1 MRLWLIP
8 MTYVA
13 ASAVCGIVWP
23 RIWRHFLSSYVV
35 DVSVASAQAVLA
47 AVASGMMALTGL
59 VFALAFVMVQF
70 SATAYSPRLVNWLAR
85 DPLLYHAMGAFSA
98 TFIYA
103 LFTLATVDRGG
114 SSAVPMFSMVLVGAM
129 MLLSMFFFARLVD
142 RLTDLQITNVLQFV
156 GNHGREVIRAM
167 LNESD
172 GGAETESNTA
182 QWHADGVQHGLTI
195 QTLKYSGYPLTV
207 TELDTKSLTDWAERG
222 EAVIEMVAVVGD
234 TLVDGSIVL
243 RMHGGNG
250 KVLLKDLMQA
260 VHLGTER
267 TFTQDPKYP
276 IRLLVDIAIKAL
288 SPAINDPTTAVQAI
302 DQIEDLLR
310 RISRC
315 DLQARH
321 LRGTRGALRVIVPMP
336 TWDHYLTLAFD
347 EIRQFGASS
356 VQIMRRLRATLT
368 GLEEA
373 TTASRAIA
381 IHQYLQHLDWAI
393 ERAQLDARDKQTALQ
408 EDQQGLGFS
417 RSRPDTFSQAA
428 SPAIPSFADTAGGKD
443 GTS

>member
-1 MRLWLIP
+1 MIP

-13 ASAVCGIVWP
+13 VASVCGIVWP
-23 RIWRHFLSSYVV
+23 RIWRHFLSSFVV
-35 DVSVASAQAVLA
+35 DVSVASAQAVLS

-70 SATAYSPRLVNWLAR
+70 SAIAYSPRLVNWLAR

-103 LFTLATVDRGG
+103 LFTLATVDRGDSG
-114 SSAVPMFSMVLVGAM
+114 AVPMFSMVLVGSM

-142 RLTDLQITNVLQFV
+142 RLTDLQITNVLRFV
-156 GNHGREVIRAM
+156 GDRGREVIRAM
-167 LNESD
+167 FNERDYAS
-172 GGAETESNTA
+172 ESESNAA

-195 QTLKYSGYPLTV
+195 QTLKYSGSPLTM
-207 TELDTKSLTDWAERG
+207 TELNTKSLIDWAERG

-234 TLVDGSIVL
+234 TLVDGSVVL

-250 KVLLKDLMQA
+250 TIVMDDLMQA
-260 VHLGTER
+260 VHLGSER
-267 TFTQDPKYP
+267 TFAQDPKYP

-321 LRGTRGALRVIVPMP
+321 LRGAGGALRVIVPMP
-336 TWDHYLTLAFD
+336 TWDDYLALAFD

-356 VQIMRRLRATLT
+356 VQVLRRLRAVFT
-368 GLEEA
+368 GLQEA
-373 TTASRAIA
+373 TAGSRATA
-381 IHQYLQHLDWAI
+381 AYQYLQHLDWAI
-393 ERAQLDARDKQTALQ
+393 ERAQLDARDKQTASQ

-417 RSRPDTFSQAA
+417 RSRPGTFSETT
-428 SPAIPSFADTAGGKD
+428 SPAIRPVTDTHPSVG
-443 GTS
+443 SR